1 MLERH
6 RVRKRPSSL
15 QLVTVLTL
23 YGKPGC
29 CLCDDARSAIE
40 SVRREHELELREVD
54 VSLDPGLNRDY
65 GERIP
70 VVELDGEEVL
80 DLRVDPAELR
90 RLLARVA
97 T

>member
-1 MLERH
+1 M
-6 RVRKRPSSL
+6 
-15 QLVTVLTL
+15 TVLTL

-29 CLCDDARSAIE
+29 CLCDDARSAID
-40 SVRREHELELREVD
+40 SVRRNHELELREVD
-54 VSLDPGLNRDY
+54 VSLDPGLERDY

-70 VVELDGEEVL
+70 VVAIDGEEVL
-80 DLRVDPAELR
+80 ELRVDPPVLR